1 MMCQSAFHHC
11 DKLPEINNTKEEG
24 FVLAHGFRVF
34 SSWLF
39 GSAASGHMC
48 GEAEHHGGEPVIE
61 QSASQDREE
70 AVGKRNVLPFELCPQ
85 ASFIFFFV

>member
-1 MMCQSAFHHC
+1 
-11 DKLPEINNTKEEG
+11 
-24 FVLAHGFRVF
+24 
-34 SSWLF
+34 
-39 GSAASGHMC
+39 MC